1 VNASRKQK
9 RAGFQVHG
17 GRCRVASLSVIV
29 ITKNEARNIE
39 ACLRSV
45 SFADQ
50 IVVLD
55 SGSSDETAEIARAMG
70 AQVSENGDWQGFGVQ
85 KNRAL
90 GLATSDWVLS
100 IDADERVTPALQAEI
115 IKTLRNPACQV
126 YDLPRLSSYCGQ
138 YMRHSGWYPDR
149 ITRLFQRG
157 TAAFSAELI
166 HEKVITAHSLG
177 HLNATLLHE
186 SFTDFED
193 VLDKVNRYSSAGAQL
208 LLERGSKASVGK
220 AIAHGLWAFF
230 RTYVLRLGF
239 LDGRMGLVLAVS
251 NAEGTYYRYLKLWF
265 ISRANMT
272 ARASDAPSSQ

>member
-1 VNASRKQK
+1 L
-9 RAGFQVHG
+9 
-17 GRCRVASLSVIV
+17 ASLSVIV
-29 ITKNEARNIE
+29 ITKNEARNIA

-55 SGSSDETAEIARAMG
+55 SGSSDGTADIARALG
-70 AQVSENGDWQGFGVQ
+70 AQVSVNSDWQGFGVQ

-100 IDADERVTPALQAEI
+100 IDADERVTTALQSEV
-115 IKTLRNPACQV
+115 IKTLQDPSHQV

-149 ITRLFQRG
+149 ITRLFRRG
-157 TAAFSAELI
+157 AAAFSAELI
-166 HEKVITAHSLG
+166 HEKVVTAHSLG
-177 HLNATLLHE
+177 HLNASLLHE
-186 SFTDFED
+186 SFTDFEA

-208 LLERGSKASVGK
+208 LSERGSTASVGK
-220 AIAHGLWAFF
+220 AVAHGLWAFF

-239 LDGRMGLVLAVS
+239 LDGRMGLILAIS
-251 NAEGTYYRYLKLWF
+251 NAEGTYYRYIKLWF
-265 ISRANMT
+265 ISRAKPVG
-272 ARASDAPSSQ
+272 RASGAPPSR

>member
-1 VNASRKQK
+1 
-9 RAGFQVHG
+9 
-17 GRCRVASLSVIV
+17 L

-55 SGSSDETAEIARAMG
+55 SGSSDGTAEIARAMG
-70 AQVSENGDWQGFGVQ
+70 AQVSESADWQGFGVQ

-90 GLATSDWVLS
+90 DLATSDWVLS

-115 IKTLRNPACQV
+115 IKTLQNPAYQV

-149 ITRLFQRG
+149 VTRLFRRG
-157 TAAFSAELI
+157 AAAFSAVLI
-166 HEKVITAHSLG
+166 HEKVVTSHPEG

-186 SFTDFED
+186 SFTDFEA

-208 LLERGSKASVGK
+208 LMQQGSTASVGK
-220 AIAHGLWAFF
+220 AVAHGLWAFF

-239 LDGRMGLVLAVS
+239 LDGRMGLILAIS

-265 ISRANMT
+265 IAREKQPAPASGASSSR
-272 ARASDAPSSQ
+272 